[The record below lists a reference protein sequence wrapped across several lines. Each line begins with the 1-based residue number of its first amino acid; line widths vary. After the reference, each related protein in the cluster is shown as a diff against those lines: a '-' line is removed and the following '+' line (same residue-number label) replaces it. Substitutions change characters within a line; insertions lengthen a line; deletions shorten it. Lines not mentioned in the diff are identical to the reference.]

1 MELKFEQ
8 EQHVRKFLYKSL
20 LNSVDLWSRAQL
32 TIKKQ
37 RKQKYFTLPIP
48 NLLKIRFL
56 LLVSTKGK
64 NGDKI
69 KFVTEFVGIIVTIIF
84 T

>member
-1 MELKFEQ
+1 M
-8 EQHVRKFLYKSL
+8 
-20 LNSVDLWSRAQL
+20 
-32 TIKKQ
+32 
-37 RKQKYFTLPIP
+37 LPIP

-64 NGDKI
+64 TGDKI